1 MKIEEAENL
10 LNMIRSREENT
21 DMARLAGKTVSGDGG
36 VAVAEETAVGSEL
49 YESLS
54 EDRQE
59 AYDAIVRMG
68 YRPNKGTGGLW
79 FATMMNDATAA
90 PIGPSEDVLA
100 LAEMIA
106 ELMDESSVKLK
117 EVVLAADEDGNTF
130 LPGAEEILEEVDIPE
145 LRKPALDYHAYKTD
159 RISALAR
166 EVEAKEI
173 LDFLMH
179 KHQDKLPTDK
189 ETGNKFFKAG
199 SPDGIGRAVVIDLVK
214 GDKIKSRV
222 VDEGGE

>member
-21 DMARLAGKTVSGDGG
+21 SMARLAGKKVDGG
-36 VAVAEETAVGSEL
+36 TAVALEEPIADL
-49 YESLS
+49 YDSLS

-59 AYDAIVRMG
+59 AFDAIERMG
-68 YRPNKGTGGLW
+68 YRANKGTGGLW
-79 FATMMNDATAA
+79 FATMMNDVTAK
-90 PIGPSEDVLA
+90 PVGPSEDILN
-100 LAEMIA
+100 LAEMVA

-117 EVVLAADEDGNTF
+117 EVVLSADDDGNTF
-130 LPGAEEILEEVDIPE
+130 LPGVEEILTEVDIPE
-145 LRKPALDYHAYKTD
+145 LRQPALDYHAYKTE

-166 EVEAKEI
+166 EVEAKET

-179 KHQDKLPTDK
+179 RHEAELPTDK
-189 ETGNKFFKAG
+189 ETGNKYFKVG
-199 SPDGIGRAVVIDLVK
+199 SPNGPAVVIELVK

-222 VDEGGE
+222 VDEEE